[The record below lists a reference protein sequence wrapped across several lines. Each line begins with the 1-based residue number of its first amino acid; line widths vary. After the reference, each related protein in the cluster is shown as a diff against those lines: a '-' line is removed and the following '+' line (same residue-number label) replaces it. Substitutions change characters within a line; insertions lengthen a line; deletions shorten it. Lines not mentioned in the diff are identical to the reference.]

1 MASGAPSRTATTA
14 LYYAPAMAEQQ
25 PRWIEY
31 VPLDELT
38 GAQRNP
44 KGHDLRGIRQSMKRH
59 GYIEP
64 IVHDGRTDRIIS
76 GHGRLES
83 LVEQRAAGSAPPEGI
98 VVDDDGRWCA
108 PVVHGWSSA
117 NDIEAEAALV
127 GVNELTISGGWTDP
141 QQLIAMLQDVHAN
154 AGLAGTGYTPTTL
167 DKLLSDA
174 ERAGLPESTL
184 TPRRRRPPRTDI
196 DLLLTVGYR
205 RPPYEGDPQVFHG
218 AGAVGLCCVAIRFGW
233 LYGTN
238 STHACCALADHW
250 KMHRLA
256 FLDNPYRLYDH
267 DEHAA
272 MVREFRPKY
281 ATTRDAMSEEQCA
294 AAGIEYYPIE
304 QIIEWAHELDEHA
317 DNVIVIPKYHEAV
330 EQIPEQFVLGYSIPS
345 SHGGT
350 PLPTERFAGRR
361 VHLLGG
367 TPLTQYRYWQRLQD
381 EVVSIDNNSVVRTS
395 KMGVVYGPNGEAMK
409 LPDFSVTHD
418 VTNPLY
424 IALVL
429 SLGHIAYWYGKGW
442 DEPTVVGEAEL
453 DAAHDDAVIEDR
465 LPDDE
470 LLSEGVA

>member
-1 MASGAPSRTATTA
+1 LGRGAVAHGDGS

-31 VPLDELT
+31 LPIDEL
-38 GAQRNP
+38 ARAPRNP
-44 KGHDLRGIRQSMKRH
+44 KGHDARGIRQSIDRH
-59 GYIEP
+59 GYTEP
-64 IVHDGRTDRIIS
+64 IMLDDRTERLIS
-76 GHGRLES
+76 GHGRLDDLTE
-83 LVEQRAAGSAPPEGI
+83 RHAAGKQPPEGI
-98 VVDDDGRWCA
+98 VERDGRWLA
-108 PVVHGWSSA
+108 PVVRGWSSA
-117 NDIEAEAALV
+117 NDLEAEAALI
-127 GVNELTISGGWTDP
+127 GANQLTIAGGWTEP
-141 QQLIAMLQDVHAN
+141 QQLIEMLQAQHASPE
-154 AGLAGTGYTPTTL
+154 ASLAGTGYTPTTL

-174 ERAGLPESTL
+174 ERAALGDITT

-205 RPPYEGDPQVFHG
+205 RPEYVGDPAVFHG

-233 LYGTN
+233 SYGTN

-256 FLDNPYRLYDH
+256 FLDNPYRDYDH
-267 DEHAA
+267 AEHAA
-272 MVREFRPKY
+272 MVAEFRPKY
-281 ATTRDAMSEEQCA
+281 ATTRDAMSPEQCA
-294 AAGIEYYPIE
+294 AAGIEHYPIE
-304 QIIEWAHELDEHA
+304 QIIEWAEELDEHA
-317 DNVIVIPKYHEAV
+317 EHVIVIPKYHEAV
-330 EQIPEQFVLGYSIPS
+330 EQIPEKFVLGYSIPS

-350 PLPTERFAGRR
+350 PLPTERFAGRP

-409 LPDFSVTHD
+409 LPDFGVTRD

-442 DEPTVVGEAEL
+442 APDIVEGEAEL
-453 DAAHDDAVIEDR
+453 DAEHDAGVPESREVPVEEAV
-465 LPDDE
+465 P
-470 LLSEGVA
+470 A